1 MTDDTPAKREAGRPT
16 KYTAARAK
24 RICDAIASGQT
35 AREIAAT
42 EEIHWQTV
50 CNWRDQHP
58 EFAAQLRAAQA
69 ARAELMAEEI
79 LQIADDSS
87 ADFAEFETPSGRIRR
102 EPNHEL
108 VQRSRL
114 RVETRKY
121 LMEKWSPH
129 HYGPI
134 QRLELTGA
142 GGGPILLEQITMIAV
157 ARLDAE
163 RAAAASNGPQV
174 VDDADDTPR
183 LTHHKAN

>member
-1 MTDDTPAKREAGRPT
+1 MTDNTPTKRKTGRPT
-16 KYTAARAK
+16 KYSVARAK
-24 RICDAIASGQT
+24 RICDAIAAGRT

-42 EEIHWQTV
+42 QEIPWQTV

-58 EFAAQLRAAQA
+58 EFAAQLKAAQA

-79 LQIADDSS
+79 LEIADDSS
-87 ADFAEFETPSGRIRR
+87 ADFVEFETPSGRIRR
-102 EPNHEL
+102 EPNQEL

-142 GGGPILLEQITMIAV
+142 GGSPILLEQITMVAM

-163 RAAAASNGPQV
+163 RAAVASNGPQV
-174 VDDADDTPR
+174 IDDAEHTSQ
-183 LTHHKAN
+183 LTHHKAK

>member
-1 MTDDTPAKREAGRPT
+1 MTDNPQTRRKTGRPT
-16 KYTAARAK
+16 KYSAARAK
-24 RICDAIASGQT
+24 LICDAIAKGQT
-35 AREIAAT
+35 AREIAASQG
-42 EEIHWQTV
+42 IHWQTV
-50 CNWRDQHP
+50 CNWRDRHP

-79 LQIADDSS
+79 LEIADDSS
-87 ADFAEFETPSGRIRR
+87 ADFVVFETPSGRIRR

-142 GGGPILLEQITMIAV
+142 DGGPILLEQITMV
-157 ARLDAE
+157 AMAKLEAE
-163 RAAAASNGPQV
+163 RAAADSNGPPAI
-174 VDDADDTPR
+174 DDAEAAPR
-183 LTHHKAN
+183 LTHYRQK